1 MAKLQTLP
9 ANTLLMNTFLLTW
22 ELGYFGNY
30 ILKCLLKEDAT
41 ERLQNEATD
50 LAEMCIALGT

>member
-1 MAKLQTLP
+1 MK
-9 ANTLLMNTFLLTW
+9 TFLLTW

-30 ILKCLLKEDAT
+30 ILKCLLKEDTT
-41 ERLQNEATD
+41 EKLQNEATD